1 MWFSWSSRLHMT
13 PIILCATYSIFLPR
27 VQRLRVTSHMLNVL
41 APSNSEPAQKEYVR
55 VCRWTRMEKR
65 WQWLTSCEIQPVP
78 QIQLQ
83 PHSLNVYP
91 ADVAASPSSLLLI
104 AFSTASPPHFSPL
117 QNRKPLPPPPPPF
130 LSSSLE
136 VCLGME
142 MMSLRERNEVLR
154 KKVCEN
160 EEHSGVIQHP
170 PSALRPTTLQRG
182 GSEPFHPLS
191 PAACLPA
198 AAQSYEMVMSLA
210 VTSRSLNL
218 SQ

>member
-117 QNRKPLPPPPPPF
+117 QNRKPLPPPPTPF
-130 LSSSLE
+130 PLEFTGSLPRHGNDVIE
-136 VCLGME
+136 RKKWSAKKE
-142 MMSLRERNEVLR
+142 SLREWRTQW
-154 KKVCEN
+154 CY
-160 EEHSGVIQHP
+160 
-170 PSALRPTTLQRG
+170 SASTLRPTTLQRG
-182 GSEPFHPLS
+182 GSEPSHPLS